1 MVLEA
6 SNHEYFW
13 DNWKKGKS
21 QKKIIKQERKKR
33 HKEENVKFRIEKHNN
48 QN

>member
-6 SNHEYFW
+6 SSHEYFW

-21 QKKIIKQERKKR
+21 QKNKKRKKG